1 MNTKYLQDKVARLE
15 RKKGVRKLR
24 KLDLMV
30 ETEDGKFYIYSQ
42 KQKNLMLQ
50 ALPENNREEQAGSI

>member
-1 MNTKYLQDKVARLE
+1 
-15 RKKGVRKLR
+15 
-24 KLDLMV
+24 MV
-30 ETEDGKFYIYSQ
+30 ETVDGNFYIYSQ